1 MDKII
6 PVINVKTSKD
16 FFATLGKLGEY
27 KGWLQID
34 IADGKFTNWKNF
46 SDPSKINDK
55 QMPSRNSARY
65 SFELHLMVQDVENTV
80 AKWLG
85 LKPKRIIIP
94 VEVKSDLESLFLW
107 TKKSHGEIGF
117 SVNPTTSNNIVLEKL
132 KPNANKIGILL
143 FLGVKPGPSGQ
154 EFDSTV
160 LQRVKYFHKLY
171 PKLKIEV
178 DGGVNE
184 ENIKAIFAS
193 GASMVAVGSAIF
205 QRQEKPLVR
214 IKMLEEIIG

>member
-94 VEVKSDLESLFLW
+94 VEVKSDLENLFLW

-117 SVNPTTSNNIVLEKL
+117 SVNPATSNNIVLEKL

-154 EFDSTV
+154 EFDFTI
-160 LQRVKYFHKLY
+160 LERVKYFHKLY

-193 GASMVAVGSAIF
+193 GANMVAVGSAIF